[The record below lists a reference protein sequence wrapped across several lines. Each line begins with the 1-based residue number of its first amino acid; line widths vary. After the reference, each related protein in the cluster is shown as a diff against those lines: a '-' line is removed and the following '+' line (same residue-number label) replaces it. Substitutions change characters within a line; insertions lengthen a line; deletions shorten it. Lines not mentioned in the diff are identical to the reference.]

1 MRARSARGD
10 VRHVFRTAVT
20 AVLCLG
26 APVALGRGCG
36 TSAAAPPC
44 ACGEEGP
51 LPTETAGDAATATPG
66 FVASQW
72 RASESCPFS
81 LGSPTAD
88 WFACPHPI
96 EHRLDRGPD
105 LPITATGGEA
115 TVRIDV
121 DPSVTYQT
129 ILGIGISME
138 ESSVSNLL
146 RLSPATRTEVLQRM
160 LDPVGGAGMTLFRV
174 TMGTSDFTGR
184 PWYTYDDVPPGDD
197 DPNLDHFSI
206 QKDIDY
212 GIVGVLKEM
221 LAVRPGILFFAS
233 PWSPPAWMKDNAQ
246 ITGGLFGGSLR
257 TEAIPTLAKYFRRFV
272 EAYRDQGVPI
282 YAVTL
287 QNEPLATSP
296 YMPTCLVDPSQEA
309 QLVRAVKREF
319 ADAGLGT
326 QTWIYDQNFDVGV
339 DYARAVFRDPQ
350 ALAAADGTAFH
361 DYSGDPSAMTTL
373 HALYPEKDIFFTEKT
388 LWGVAG
394 MDRAAQY
401 FRNWARSYVSW
412 VTMLDQDG
420 LPNDGPNSEKPRRFV
435 RSLSHVGDAYYPT
448 PEFYLFA
455 LYSRFVLPGAMRV
468 DSTYGSADTVTDVAF
483 RNPDGTIVV
492 VVMNQTAH
500 PQDFVLVS
508 EGNQVWASIDAKTS
522 ATFVWHQGLG
532 KSTAVPQPPR

>member
-1 MRARSARGD
+1 MTSPRRGWPLL
-10 VRHVFRTAVT
+10 RR
-20 AVLCLG
+20 LG
-26 APVALGRGCG
+26 AATTAAMCIGAPIALGRGCG
-36 TSAAAPPC
+36 TPAAALPC
-44 ACGEEGP
+44 ACGEEGAP
-51 LPTETAGDAATATPG
+51 SGQVAADAAVASPG

-96 EHRLDRGPD
+96 AHRLDRGPD
-105 LPITATGGEA
+105 VPITARGGDA

-129 ILGIGISME
+129 ILGTGISME

-146 RLSPATRTEVLQRM
+146 RLPPAKRSEVLRRM
-160 LDPVGGAGMTLFRV
+160 VDPVDGAGMTLFRV

-184 PWYTYDDVPPGDD
+184 PWYTYDDVAPGDQ
-197 DPNLDHFSI
+197 DPNLDHFTI

-221 LAVRPGILFFAS
+221 LAIRRGILFFAS
-233 PWSPPAWMKDNAQ
+233 PWSPPAWMKDDAQ
-246 ITGGLFGGSLR
+246 ITGGLFGGSLKS
-257 TEAIPTLAKYFRRFV
+257 EDIPTYAKYFRRFV

-287 QNEPLATSP
+287 QNEPLSSSP
-296 YMPTCLVDPSQEA
+296 YMPTCLVGPAQEA
-309 QLVRAVKREF
+309 QLARGIKQELV
-319 ADAGLGT
+319 AGGLAT
-326 QTWIYDQNFDVGV
+326 QVWVYDQNFDVGV
-339 DYARAVFRDPQ
+339 DYVSAVFRDSQ
-350 ALAAADGTAFH
+350 ALSAADGVAFH
-361 DYSGDPSAMTTL
+361 DYAGDPSAMSTL
-373 HALYPEKDIFFTEKT
+373 HGLYPHEDIFFTEKT

-401 FRNWARSYVSW
+401 FRNWARSYVAW

-435 RSLSHVGDAYYPT
+435 RSIGYTGDAYYPT

-455 LYSRFVLPGAMRV
+455 LYSRFVLPGAVRIE
-468 DSTYGSADTVTDVAF
+468 SSYGTPDTVTDVAF
-483 RNPDGTIVV
+483 RNTDGTIAV
-492 VVMNQTAH
+492 VVMNQTAIR
-500 PQDFVLVS
+500 QEFVLES
-508 EGNQVWASIDAKTS
+508 AGNQIWTALNARSA
-522 ATFVWHQGLG
+522 ATFVWHDGLG
-532 KSTAVPQPPR
+532 PSGSPPQRPM